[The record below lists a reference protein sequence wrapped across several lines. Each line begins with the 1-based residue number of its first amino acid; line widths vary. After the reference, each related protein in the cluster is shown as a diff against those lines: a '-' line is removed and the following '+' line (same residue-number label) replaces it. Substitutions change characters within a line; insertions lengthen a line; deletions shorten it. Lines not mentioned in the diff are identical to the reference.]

1 VLLHNPKKGGYTGAG
16 GLTDRA
22 DGAKKT

>member
-1 VLLHNPKKGGYTGAG
+1 VVIIYSTPRTITAAG

-22 DGAKKT
+22 